1 MPESMRKGAVL
12 LDKPRDLTSMECVEK
27 VKDILKA
34 ERAGHSGTLD
44 PKVTGVMLIALNEA
58 RKAMP
63 VLIGLKKEYE
73 GTMRLHG
80 DVNEKRINEVAR
92 DFVGRI
98 TQTPPVRSAVVRKP
112 REREVYSFEI
122 TKIDGKDMYFRVEC
136 ESGTYVRKLCHDFG
150 ERLGTGAH
158 MTGLRR
164 TKING
169 FSEKECTTIEK
180 LEKERGKHVIPLEK
194 ILERTGLKKVVVK
207 KESLNKIKNGMP
219 VEKRNIVKMDSLT
232 ENEHVGIYFGSNI
245 IALGLVRD
253 SKKPVIKTDRVF
265 K

>member
-1 MPESMRKGAVL
+1 MPESMRRGVIL
-12 LDKPRDLTSMECVEK
+12 LDKPRDMTSMECVER

-34 ERAGHSGTLD
+34 DRAGHSGTLD

-73 GTMRLHG
+73 GTMHLHG
-80 DVNEKRINEVAR
+80 NVDKKRINEVAR
-92 DFVGRI
+92 GFVGRI

-122 TKIDGKDMYFRVEC
+122 TKIDGKDIYFKVGC

-169 FSEKECTTIEK
+169 FSDKECVSIEK
-180 LEKERGKHVIPLEK
+180 LEKNKEKQVIPLERV
-194 ILERTGLKKVVVK
+194 LERTGLKKVIVK
-207 KESLNKIKNGMP
+207 KESLDKIKNGMP
-219 VEKRNIVKMDSLT
+219 VEKRDIIKIDRLT
-232 ENEHVGIYFGSNI
+232 ENEHAGIYFGSDI